1 MNANEL
7 REQGNESFKQSQF
20 KKAVNYY
27 SQAIFSVLD
36 PLNIKEADEDL
47 TKLQNILKTDD
58 CLVKCFNNRAQCYL
72 KLEKHKH
79 VVDDANKVLLANSDD
94 TKALF
99 RRSQAYKELNKFE
112 ESLRDA
118 KRLIQLEPKNAQF
131 VTYIQGLTRII
142 TDKTNEQRST
152 KSQVKSMLEFTTD
165 QNQEK
170 KLTSLNNLIVLSRED
185 AGCNEIIASDGL
197 KHLATLLKNEK
208 DEEVILGITRILASL
223 VKNSFKRAKTVYN
236 QMPPEVVAS
245 LISHKKESIATA
257 AGLIVQNMIFSL
269 TDLENKRK
277 NVKKQV
283 SAPFEFTPEVREYID
298 EIFRS
303 IVMLIMD
310 PNCSGHGRDNCI
322 DFCLKFVDTANGCG
336 WTSRFIMF
344 GVPKLLR
351 VASTV
356 PELNLPNTLP
366 LTENTKMHVSCCLS
380 AVYDDLYT
388 DSERDKFQ
396 DVVNTFISDL
406 VKMEGD
412 TNAQL
417 RAVACLGSVLQVN

>member
-1 MNANEL
+1 
-7 REQGNESFKQSQF
+7 
-20 KKAVNYY
+20 
-27 SQAIFSVLD
+27 
-36 PLNIKEADEDL
+36 
-47 TKLQNILKTDD
+47 
-58 CLVKCFNNRAQCYL
+58 
-72 KLEKHKH
+72 
-79 VVDDANKVLLANSDD
+79 
-94 TKALF
+94 
-99 RRSQAYKELNKFE
+99 
-112 ESLRDA
+112 
-118 KRLIQLEPKNAQF
+118 
-131 VTYIQGLTRII
+131 
-142 TDKTNEQRST
+142 
-152 KSQVKSMLEFTTD
+152 
-165 QNQEK
+165 
-170 KLTSLNNLIVLSRED
+170 
-185 AGCNEIIASDGL
+185 
-197 KHLATLLKNEK
+197 
-208 DEEVILGITRILASL
+208 
-223 VKNSFKRAKTVYN
+223 
-236 QMPPEVVAS
+236 MPPEIVAS

-283 SAPFEFTPEVREYID
+283 SVPFEFPLEVREYID

-322 DFCLKFVDTANGCG
+322 DLCLKFVDTANGCG

-417 RAVACLGSVLQVN
+417 RAVACLGVVLQVNQSLNS